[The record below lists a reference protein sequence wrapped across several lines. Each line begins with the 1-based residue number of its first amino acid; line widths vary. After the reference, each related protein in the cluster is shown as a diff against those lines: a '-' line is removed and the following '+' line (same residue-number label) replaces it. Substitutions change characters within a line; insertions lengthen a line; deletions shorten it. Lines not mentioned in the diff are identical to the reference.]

1 MIMYLITA
9 IILVAR
15 PSRHSPILIGFI
27 LPQRAMALGS
37 SKDRAENMMYTNELV
52 PQRYRETKIKAP
64 MIKVV

>member
-9 IILVAR
+9 MILVAR

-27 LPQRAMALGS
+27 LPQCAAVMGC
-37 SKDRAENMMYTNELV
+37 SKDTVENMMYSNELV